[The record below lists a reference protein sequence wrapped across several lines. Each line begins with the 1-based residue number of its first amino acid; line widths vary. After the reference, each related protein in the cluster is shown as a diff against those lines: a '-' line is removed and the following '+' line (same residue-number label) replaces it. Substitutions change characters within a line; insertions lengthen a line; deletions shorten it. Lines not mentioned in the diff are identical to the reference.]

1 MIEKCNIFRVIVIIR
16 SHYFIIV
23 KLFRVIKGFILN
35 QIKQT
40 DIKSDY
46 DFTIY
51 GKFTDTSLI
60 EELHTRKPSPLFG
73 PLGQYLGSDKRRV
86 LSPCATF
93 RQVDLIL
100 YLFVY
105 K

>member
-40 DIKSDY
+40 DIKSGY

-60 EELHTRKPSPLFG
+60 EELQTRKS
-73 PLGQYLGSDKRRV
+73 
-86 LSPCATF
+86 LSPIWASRSISRKRQATGFEPLRHISSGRLNIISF
-93 RQVDLIL
+93 RL
-100 YLFVY
+100 
-105 K
+105 